1 MKILHILILHPFTL
15 FNVQCLL
22 KPCSA
27 MFLDLVLVSV
37 APIIVVHSATVVAAG
52 IGPSLDVDIHLV
64 DLKLFFSDEPFLTL
78 VALKLVLLFSMS
90 ISLVNSHHPGRSE
103 HFGTYLAL
111 SAL

>member
-1 MKILHILILHPFTL
+1 MLGFCL
-15 FNVQCLL
+15 FCVLDL
-22 KPCSA
+22 VEPCA
-27 MFLDLVLVSV
+27 AVFLFLVLVSV
-37 APIIVVHSATVVAAG
+37 ALVIVVHHATFVAAG

-103 HFGTYLAL
+103 HF
-111 SAL
+111 